1 MAYRAKK
8 LVDQYKCPFVME
20 LKQHLNNNGLHDDE
34 RKMLIESIKS
44 FGGMND
50 SGRKGSCGRSS
61 ERKSRKEIPII
72 WRKHMGSIVKA
83 SFCELDGQWY
93 WEKVATCGG
102 GEFN

>member
-1 MAYRAKK
+1 
-8 LVDQYKCPFVME
+8 ME

-72 WRKHMGSIVKA
+72 WRKHMGNIVKA
-83 SFCELDGQWY
+83 TFCELDGQWY